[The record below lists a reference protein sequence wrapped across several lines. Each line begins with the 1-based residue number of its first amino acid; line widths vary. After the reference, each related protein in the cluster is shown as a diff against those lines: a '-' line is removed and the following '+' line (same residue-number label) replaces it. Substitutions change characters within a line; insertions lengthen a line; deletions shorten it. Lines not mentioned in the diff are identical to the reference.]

1 MSIRDPAELS
11 RSELVRWVKEV
22 LRRYCVRPSRKL
34 GQHFLVEPS
43 LLRDIERFSDL
54 RRDDVVFEIGG
65 GTGVLT
71 AFLAFRVKR
80 VITIEIDKRL
90 VEALRELSSAL
101 GNVEVIEGDVLE
113 YEIPRVNKIVAD
125 IPYSI
130 TSPLLEKLLLE
141 WRGRYE
147 VAVLTLQHE
156 VGERLIAAPGTKE
169 YGRLTVF
176 CNLFSEITYLR
187 RIPRNFFYP
196 IPEVDSALI
205 KIVPRSDVPEF
216 NYNNFRDLVT
226 YLFTQRN
233 KLVKKVLSEYI
244 RSRDLRIN
252 VDELPSELINRRVRD
267 LRPLDFIELVKYL
280 KRT

>member
-1 MSIRDPAELS
+1 M
-11 RSELVRWVKEV
+11 RWVKEV
-22 LRRYCVRPSRKL
+22 LRRYGVRPSRKL

-43 LLRDIERFSDL
+43 LLRDIERFGDL
-54 RRDDVVFEIGG
+54 RRDDIVFEIGG

-71 AFLAFRVKR
+71 AFLAFRVKH
-80 VITIEIDKRL
+80 VITIEIDRRL

-113 YEIPRVNKIVAD
+113 YELPRVNKIVAD

-156 VGERLIAAPGTKE
+156 VGERLIAVPGTKE

-176 CNLFSEITYLR
+176 CNLFSEVTYLR
-187 RIPRNFFYP
+187 RIPRSFFYP

-216 NYNNFRDLVT
+216 NYSNFRDLVT

-233 KLVKKVLSEYI
+233 KLVKKVLTEYI
-244 RSRDLRIN
+244 KSRDLRIS
-252 VDELPSELINRRVRD
+252 VDELPSELVNKRVRD
-267 LRPLDFIELVKYL
+267 LRPLDFIELVKHL